1 MVMDS
6 RRSKFA
12 VINSAQIMFSSAGLI
27 LTITQAYIN
36 LSIINFHQKPF
47 PAVCLHY
54 FLDFASYV
62 LCWDVGGFFGLRLFF
77 IFFYCEAHCRNV
89 PAVQRFV

>member
-1 MVMDS
+1 MMDS
-6 RRSKFA
+6 MRSKFA
-12 VINSAQIMFSSAGLI
+12 VINSAQMMFSSAGLI

-36 LSIINFHQKPF
+36 LSIINFHQRPF

-62 LCWDVGGFFGLRLFF
+62 LCWDVFFWLETV
-77 IFFYCEAHCRNV
+77 FYLLLL
-89 PAVQRFV
+89 